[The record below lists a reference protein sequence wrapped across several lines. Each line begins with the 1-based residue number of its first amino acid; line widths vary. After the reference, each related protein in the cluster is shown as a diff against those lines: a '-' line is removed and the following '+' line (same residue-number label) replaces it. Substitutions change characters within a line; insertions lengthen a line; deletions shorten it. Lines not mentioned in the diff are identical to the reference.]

1 MTAPRAA
8 AIEGGTMKLVEEII
22 AFHHELSAI
31 RRDIHAHPETAYEEF
46 RTSGVVAEK
55 LEAWGLE
62 VHRGLGGTGVVG
74 SLRVGKSPRAIGL
87 RADMDA
93 LPLQEYNK
101 FEHRSQ
107 NNGKMHACGHD
118 GHTSMLLGAA
128 KYLSQHRGFDGV
140 VHFIFQ
146 PAEEGGGGA
155 KKMMNEGLFD
165 KFPVEAVFG
174 MHNWPGL
181 EPGKFAVRTGAMMA
195 SSDKFDIVVTGK
207 GAHAALP
214 HTGVDPVLTACAIV
228 QGLQNIVTRSRDP
241 VEPAVISVTQ
251 VHAGDA
257 YNVIPNE
264 AVIRGTA
271 RAFSVEM
278 QDLIESG
285 MKRVV
290 DGIAAA
296 HGASAV
302 LKYHRTY
309 PPTLNHA
316 RETEIAARVMDGIV
330 GAENVVRNI
339 APAMGSEDFSFM
351 LLEKPGTYV
360 WIGNGGEAGGC
371 LLHNPHYDFNDEI
384 LALGATYWVR
394 LVEHYLGAAS

>member
-290 DGIAAA
+290 DGIAA
-296 HGASAV
+296 
-302 LKYHRTY
+302 
-309 PPTLNHA
+309 
-316 RETEIAARVMDGIV
+316 RVMDGIV

>member
-1 MTAPRAA
+1 
-8 AIEGGTMKLVEEII
+8 MKLVEEII
-22 AFHHELSAI
+22 SFHHELSAI
-31 RRDIHAHPETAYEEF
+31 RRDIHAHPETAYQEF
-46 RTSGVVAEK
+46 RTSDVVAEK
-55 LEAWGLE
+55 LKSWGLE

-74 SLRVGKSPRAIGL
+74 SLRVGKSQRAVGL

-107 NNGKMHACGHD
+107 NGGKMHACGHD
-118 GHTSMLLGAA
+118 GHTAMLLGAA

-146 PAEEGGGGA
+146 PAEEGGAGA
-155 KKMMNEGLFD
+155 KKMMEDGLFE

-181 EPGKFAVRTGAMMA
+181 APGKFGVRAGALMA
-195 SSDKFDIVVTGK
+195 SSDKFDITVTGR

-228 QGLQNIVTRSRDP
+228 QGLQSIITRNRDP

-271 RAFSVEM
+271 RAFSIEM
-278 QDLIESG
+278 QNLIESG
-285 MKRVV
+285 IRRVAE
-290 DGIAAA
+290 GIASA
-296 HGASAV
+296 HGATVATT
-302 LKYHRTY
+302 YYRAY

-316 RETEIAARVMDGIV
+316 KETEIAAKVMDSIV
-330 GAENVVRNI
+330 GPENVVRNI

-384 LALGATYWVR
+384 LSLGATYWVR
-394 LVEHYLGAAS
+394 LAEHYLGAAG

>member
-1 MTAPRAA
+1 MN
-8 AIEGGTMKLVEEII
+8 LVDEII
-22 AFHHELSAI
+22 SFQQELSLI
-31 RRDIHAHPETAYEEF
+31 RRDIHAHPELAYEEV
-46 RTSGVVAEK
+46 RTSNVVAEK
-55 LEAWGLE
+55 LAAWGLE

-74 SLRVGKSPRAIGL
+74 SLRVGKSDRAIGL

-101 FEHRSQ
+101 FDHQSKNQ
-107 NNGKMHACGHD
+107 GKMHACGHD
-118 GHTSMLLGAA
+118 GHTTMLLGAA
-128 KYLSQHRGFDGV
+128 KYLSKNRGFDGV

-146 PAEEGGGGA
+146 PAEEGGAGA
-155 KKMMNEGLFD
+155 KKMMEDGLFD

-181 EPGKFAVRTGAMMA
+181 EPGKFGVRVGALMA
-195 SSDKFDIVVTGK
+195 SSDKFDIKVTGR

-214 HTGVDPVLTACAIV
+214 HTGVDPLLTACAIV
-228 QGLQNIVTRSRDP
+228 QALQSIVSRNRDP
-241 VEPAVISVTQ
+241 IEPAVISVTQ

-257 YNVIPNE
+257 YNIIPNE
-264 AVIRGTA
+264 AIIRGTA
-271 RAFSVEM
+271 RAFSLEM
-278 QDLIESG
+278 QDMIESG
-285 MKRVV
+285 MKRVI

-296 HGASAV
+296 HGATAEFTYV
-302 LKYHRTY
+302 RTY

-316 RETEIAARVMDGIV
+316 KETEIAAKVMDSIV
-330 GAENVVRNI
+330 GPENVIRNI
-339 APAMGSEDFSFM
+339 QPAMGSEDFSFM

-384 LALGATYWVR
+384 LTLGATYWVR
-394 LVEHYLGAAS
+394 LVEHYLGSAT

>member
-1 MTAPRAA
+1 
-8 AIEGGTMKLVEEII
+8 MKLVEEII
-22 AFHHELSAI
+22 SFHHELSAI

-46 RTSGVVAEK
+46 RTAGVVAEK
-55 LEAWGLE
+55 LGAWGLE

-74 SLRVGKSPRAIGL
+74 SLRVGNSGRAIGL

-107 NNGKMHACGHD
+107 HDGKMHACGHD

-146 PAEEGGGGA
+146 PAEEGYCGA
-155 KKMMNEGLFD
+155 KRMMDEGLFEM
-165 KFPVEAVFG
+165 FPVEAVFG

-181 EPGKFAVRTGAMMA
+181 EPGKFGVRAGPMMA
-195 SSDKFDIVVTGK
+195 SSDKFDITVTGR
-207 GAHAALP
+207 GGHAALP
-214 HTGVDPVLTACAIV
+214 HTGWDPIITACAIV
-228 QGLQNIVTRSRDP
+228 QGIQSIVTRNRDP
-241 VEPAVISVTQ
+241 IEPAVISVTQ
-251 VHAGDA
+251 IHAGDA

-264 AVIRGTA
+264 AVIRGTV
-271 RAFSVEM
+271 RAFSVELQGM
-278 QDLIESG
+278 IEAG
-285 MKRVV
+285 IKRVA
-290 DGIAAA
+290 DGIASA
-296 HGASAV
+296 HGASAEV
-302 LKYHRTY
+302 TYQRTY
-309 PPTLNHA
+309 PPVINHA
-316 RETEIAARVMDGIV
+316 KETEIAAKVMDSIV
-330 GAENVVRNI
+330 GAGNVVRNI
-339 APAMGSEDFSFM
+339 EPVMGSEDFSFM

-394 LVEHYLGAAS
+394 LVEHYLGQTD

>member
-1 MTAPRAA
+1 
-8 AIEGGTMKLVEEII
+8 MKLVEEIVS
-22 AFHHELSAI
+22 FHHELSAI

-46 RTSGVVAEK
+46 RTSDVVADK
-55 LEAWGLE
+55 LKSWGLD
-62 VHRGLGGTGVVG
+62 VDRGLGGTGVVG
-74 SLRVGKSPRAIGL
+74 SLRMGKSSRAIGL

-93 LPLQEYNK
+93 LPLQEYNE
-101 FEHRSQ
+101 FGHRSQ
-107 NNGKMHACGHD
+107 HAGKMHACGHD
-118 GHTSMLLGAA
+118 GHTTMLLGAA

-155 KKMMNEGLFD
+155 KKMMQDGLFK

-181 EPGKFAVRTGAMMA
+181 EPGKFGVRAGAMMA
-195 SSDKFDIVVTGK
+195 SSDKFDIVVTGR

-228 QGLQNIVTRSRDP
+228 QGLQSIVTRNRDP
-241 VEPAVISVTQ
+241 IEPAVISVTQ
-251 VHAGDA
+251 VHAGDT

-264 AVIRGTA
+264 ALIRGTA
-271 RAFSVEM
+271 RAFSIEV

-285 MKRVV
+285 IRRIAS
-290 DGIAAA
+290 GIAAA
-296 HGASAV
+296 HGAEAKV
-302 LKYHRTY
+302 TYQRAY
-309 PPTLNHA
+309 PPTLNHEK
-316 RETEIAARVMDGIV
+316 ETEIAAKVMDSIV
-330 GAENVVRNI
+330 GAHNVVRNI
-339 APAMGSEDFSFM
+339 PPAMGAEDFSFM

-384 LALGATYWVR
+384 LSLGATYWVR
-394 LVEHYLGAAS
+394 LVEHYLGQAA

>member
-1 MTAPRAA
+1 
-8 AIEGGTMKLVEEII
+8 MKLVDQIV
-22 AFHHELSAI
+22 AFQQELVAI
-31 RRDIHAHPETAYEEF
+31 RHDIHAHPETAYEEF
-46 RTSGVVAEK
+46 RTSDVVAEK
-55 LEAWGLE
+55 LASWGLE
-62 VHRGLGGTGVVG
+62 VVRGLGGTGVVG
-74 SLRVGKSPRAIGL
+74 TLRCGTSQRAVGL

-93 LPLQEYNK
+93 LPLQEYNT
-101 FEHRSQ
+101 FHHRSRHD
-107 NNGKMHACGHD
+107 GKMHACGHD
-118 GHTSMLLGAA
+118 GHTTMLLGAA
-128 KYLSQHRGFDGV
+128 KYLAQNRGFDGI

-155 KKMMNEGLFD
+155 KRMMDDGLFRN
-165 KFPVEAVFG
+165 FPVEAVFG

-181 EPGKFAVRTGAMMA
+181 APGKFGVRAGPMMA
-195 SSDKFDIVVTGK
+195 SSDQFEIKVTGK

-214 HTGVDPVLTACAIV
+214 HMGADPVLTACAIV
-228 QGLQNIVTRSRDP
+228 QGIQSIITRNRDP

-278 QDLIESG
+278 QNLIESG
-285 MKRVV
+285 IGRVAEGV
-290 DGIAAA
+290 AAA
-296 HGASAV
+296 HGASAA
-302 LKYHRTY
+302 LTYRRCY
-309 PPTLNHA
+309 PPVLNHA
-316 RETEIAARVMDGIV
+316 QETEFAAGVMDVIV
-330 GAENVVRNI
+330 GLENVERGTPQV
-339 APAMGSEDFSFM
+339 MGSEDFAFM

-384 LALGATYWVR
+384 LVLGATYWVR
-394 LVEHYLGAAS
+394 LAERFLASR